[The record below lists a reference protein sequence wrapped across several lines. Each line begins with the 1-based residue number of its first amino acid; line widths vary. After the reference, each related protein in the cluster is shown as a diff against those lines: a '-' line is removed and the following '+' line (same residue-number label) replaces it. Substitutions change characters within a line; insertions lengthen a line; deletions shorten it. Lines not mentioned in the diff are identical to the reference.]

1 MCEPISAVMGV
12 ASAVSSFAGQQAAA
26 KAQEQAQDQASRDE
40 QERSQQANIA
50 IRLREAQE
58 NIARS
63 QRKEAAQI
71 EGMESR
77 SRARLVALTEAGVGG
92 QALSSVIN
100 EMKAKEARYAYSE
113 ERQREFQAQQRD
125 LTLSEEKSRTR
136 MNQLR
141 INQPIQQASLIS
153 AGLTGVQTGLST
165 ASVIGDIFPAKVSDQ
180 SSSSS

>member
-1 MCEPISAVMGV
+1 MCEPISMAMGV
-12 ASAVSSFAGQQAAA
+12 AQAASSFVGQQQQAA
-26 KAQEQAQDQASRDE
+26 AQEQAQTEASRAE
-40 QERSQQANIA
+40 QERAQQANIA

-58 NIARS
+58 NITRS

-125 LTLSEEKSRTR
+125 LTLAEEKSRTR

-153 AGLTGVQTGLST
+153 AGLSGVQTGLST
-165 ASVIGDIFPAKVSDQ
+165 ASVVSDIFPAKVSDKQ
-180 SSSSS
+180 SS